1 MQPSSPGR
9 FPLHGWLGLG
19 LVAVFWPLNWMLPG
33 DRTLWGF
40 FPLWLGYCLA
50 IDGINV
56 RRRGTSLL
64 TRSVIGYG
72 ALFAISVPIWWLF
85 EAINL
90 RTHDWLYLG
99 VERLGRF
106 EYAFW
111 SSLSFS
117 TVVPAVLGTAE
128 LIAGTGA
135 VRRLRG
141 GPGLAPSRGRLAA
154 FALAGLAMLAALLAW
169 PELFFP
175 FTWLSVAFIV
185 DPLNAGLGHRS
196 LLDFAARRDWRAPVS
211 LAAGALVCGF
221 FWELWNF
228 WSYPKWV
235 YRIPRFDFWHVF
247 EMPLLGY
254 LGYVPFALE
263 LFAMVHLAFGV
274 AGRARTDYV
283 TAGLAADP

>member
-1 MQPSSPGR
+1 MRTAPRRRLPFR
-9 FPLHGWLGLG
+9 GWLGLG
-19 LVAVFWPLNWMLPG
+19 LVAVFWPLNWLLPG

-40 FPLWLGYCLA
+40 FPLWLGYCLLV
-50 IDGINV
+50 DGLNV

-64 TRSVIGYG
+64 TRSPAGY
-72 ALFAISVPIWWLF
+72 ATLFLVSVPIWWLF

-90 RTHDWLYLG
+90 RTRNWIYLG
-99 VERLGRF
+99 VEHLDNL

-128 LIAGTGA
+128 LMAGTRV

-141 GPGLAPSRGRLAA
+141 GPRLAPTRPTLAA
-154 FALAGLAMLAALLAW
+154 LALAGLAMLALLLVW

-175 FTWLSVAFIV
+175 CVWLSLVFIV
-185 DPLNAGLGHRS
+185 EPLNARLGHRS
-196 LLDFAARRDWRAPVS
+196 LLRFTARRDWRPI
-211 LAAGALVCGF
+211 AALTAGVLVCGF

-228 WSYPKWV
+228 WSYPKWT
-235 YRIPRFDFWHVF
+235 YRIPVFDVWRVF

-263 LFAMVHLAFGV
+263 LFAMVHLAFGL
-274 AGRARTDYV
+274 AGRARTAYV
-283 TAGLAADP
+283 TDGLMVDA